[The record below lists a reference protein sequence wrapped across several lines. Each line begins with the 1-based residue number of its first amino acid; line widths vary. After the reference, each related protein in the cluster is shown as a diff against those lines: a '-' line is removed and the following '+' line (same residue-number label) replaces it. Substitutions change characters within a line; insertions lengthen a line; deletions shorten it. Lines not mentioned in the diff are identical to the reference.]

1 MRIDESRIAL
11 ARIIDKIGQLAHRD
25 QGSPKEYFRF
35 SLFIVFLVTVERS
48 TKAGRYPAGSKV
60 NVIFESQSELI
71 DQILFANPKMY
82 KDKRLEALQELF
94 SNFVMYDRNFFSG
107 VDPRFPMISRESSS
121 YLIELFASWDID
133 ASQNMGLKEI
143 SLFDGLLRYYM
154 QSYSSFESTRVDAIS
169 IIMATLFG
177 EYIDQVIDY
186 FPCSGEPVIQAL
198 KARGEPVD
206 LLVGKNNTEFSFEYW
221 MRSIVY
227 GVSER
232 RLVEKASS
240 SLVYKRN
247 SIGVVDSIHAPP
259 KNSEFWPDRMRGY
272 SKEKGV
278 PKEFIEDL
286 VFESGGP
293 DYSVVLV
300 PATDIAR
307 GGDFRTFMENLVGSG
322 VVVSVIDLPLGRKE
336 KTKWSL
342 WILRNERTLGYR
354 DLSDEVLFIST
365 DILKNLSF
373 DDDVS
378 QIFYFSALIVKQ
390 VVHWEP
396 SSGPERN
403 LNASFLEFFVKN
415 FSGGYNDVDGL
426 CRSVPAREILN
437 KGPRLAARNFIN
449 PVSRDVYSSGLDA
462 GSLYRE
468 IEAKER
474 GNCFYL
480 IGDNGEGKS
489 ITLRNLADLYV
500 KKRRKT
506 LAISFGATDR
516 FMFKKGNRAND
527 AFYKYLGGRTSKGGT
542 TSDDLS
548 SEIAFRLVEGDND
561 ARRELFIDFAHNIGF
576 SADYFL
582 IPNLIDGSHISPN
595 TSLGHVIKIFTDNLR
610 DKELLEEYKN
620 EGVKGKRS
628 YQLGLKRE
636 SDDNEIV
643 PFKELSSGEQQ
654 ILNLISRLVF
664 NAEPDCICLVDEP
677 EISLHVSWQR
687 AIPRILS
694 DIASEFHCDVLVATH
709 SPILISEALQLGG
722 NCFSSRSKVIS
733 RLEDVP
739 QNSIETVLFE
749 CFKTNTVNNREVHE
763 RCASLLAKAIQ
774 FKNGYIALDKGGQE
788 LVEELD
794 RMLAVVQKHRYGHD
808 VGVGRDFEII
818 GKTKQAIN
826 DVLAFS
832 SIDEESADG

>member
-25 QGSPKEYFRF
+25 QGSPREYFRF
-35 SLFIVFLVTVERS
+35 SLFIVFLLTVERS
-48 TKAGRYPAGSKV
+48 AKAGGFPAGSKV
-60 NVIFESQSELI
+60 NVIFQSQSELI

-94 SNFVMYDRNFFSG
+94 SNLIMYDRNFFSG
-107 VDPRFPMISRESSS
+107 VDPTFPAITRESSG
-121 YLIELFASWDID
+121 YIIELFARGDLD
-133 ASQNMGLKEI
+133 ASQNMSIKTTP
-143 SLFDGLLRYYM
+143 LFDGLLRHYM

-169 IIMATLFG
+169 IITATLFG

-186 FPCSGEPVIQAL
+186 FPCSAEPVIQAL
-198 KARGEPVD
+198 KARGEPID

-221 MRSIVY
+221 MRSLVY
-227 GVSER
+227 GVGEKH
-232 RLVEKASS
+232 LVEGASS

-247 SIGVVDSIHAPP
+247 SIGVADSIHAPP
-259 KNSEFWPDRMRGY
+259 KNSEFWPTRMNGY
-272 SKEKGV
+272 SKERGV

-286 VFESGGP
+286 VFERDGP

-300 PATDIAR
+300 PAADIAR
-307 GGDFRTFMENLVGSG
+307 GGDFRLFMGKLVDSG
-322 VVVSVIDLPLGRKE
+322 VVVAVIDLPLGKKE
-336 KTKWSL
+336 RTKWSL
-342 WILRNERTLGYR
+342 WVLRNERTSR
-354 DLSDEVLFIST
+354 CRNFSDEVLFVST
-365 DILKNLSF
+365 DILRNLGF
-373 DDDVS
+373 DDDLS
-378 QIFYFSALIVKQ
+378 QIFYFTALIVKQ

-396 SSGPERN
+396 SSGPEVN
-403 LNASFLEFFVKN
+403 LNASFLEFFLKN

-426 CRSVPAREILN
+426 CRTVSAREILE
-437 KGPRLAARNFIN
+437 KGPRLAARNFIK
-449 PVSRDVYSSGLDA
+449 PISRDLYGSGLDTA
-462 GSLYRE
+462 SLYRE
-468 IEAKER
+468 IEAKEG

-500 KKRRKT
+500 KKGRQT

-516 FMFKKGNRAND
+516 FIFKKSKIEND

-548 SEIAFRLVEGDND
+548 SEIAFRLVEGNND
-561 ARRELFIDFAHNIGF
+561 ARREMFIRLAHNVGF

-582 IPNLIDGSHISPN
+582 IPNLIGGSHFSPN
-595 TSLGHVIKIFTDNLR
+595 NNLGHVIKIFSNDFR

-620 EGVKGKRS
+620 EGAKGKRS

-664 NAEPDCICLVDEP
+664 NAEHGCICLVDEP

-687 AIPRILS
+687 AIPRILE

-709 SPILISEALQLGG
+709 SPILISEALQLGA

-774 FKNGYIALDKGGQE
+774 FKNGHIALDKRGEE

-794 RMLAVVQKHRYGHD
+794 SMMAVVQKHRYGPD
-808 VGVGRDFEII
+808 GEIGRDFEII
-818 GKTKQAIN
+818 GKTRQAIN

-832 SIDEESADG
+832 SIEED